1 MPQGVVRDDGGL
13 TEAHAL
19 KNCFAAPVVGGG
31 FFFPEQR
38 QKKTGSSLPAPCADE
53 PVYRLRFH
61 TQEGSNTHPSAGRAF
76 STSVHCEVAKVREP
90 GALGG
95 GCAGLK

>member
-13 TEAHAL
+13 TQAHAL
-19 KNCFAAPVVGGG
+19 KIFLQPLPLAGVFSCLSRG
-31 FFFPEQR
+31 
-38 QKKTGSSLPAPCADE
+38 KKTGSSLPAPCADE

-76 STSVHCEVAKVREP
+76 SARFIAKWPQVREP